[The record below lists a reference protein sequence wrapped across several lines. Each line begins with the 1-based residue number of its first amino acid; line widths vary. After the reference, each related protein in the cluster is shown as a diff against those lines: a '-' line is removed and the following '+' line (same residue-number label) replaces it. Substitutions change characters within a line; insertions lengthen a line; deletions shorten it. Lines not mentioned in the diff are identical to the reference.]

1 MANCVQCDKNEK
13 LDSFDKC
20 VECIKYILSKPVV
33 VIDNVMAYINS
44 YRHGSTS
51 DEIQGC
57 KIRISHMPHHAPRA
71 LWATKISAQD
81 AREGA
86 HIMTQGRI
94 QNFVLERA
102 RYIKIGKLNYLCQL
116 ITTK

>member
-1 MANCVQCDKNEK
+1 MFLTCVANNART
-13 LDSFDKC
+13 S
-20 VECIKYILSKPVV
+20 ILT
-33 VIDNVMAYINS
+33 IY
-44 YRHGSTS
+44 
-51 DEIQGC
+51 EIYQGY
-57 KIRISHMPHHAPRA
+57 KIRISHMPHYAPRA

-116 ITTK
+116 ITTKLHMTKASSLICFIFKVYKYSLSYKDV

>member
-1 MANCVQCDKNEK
+1 MVLAGDRPFQCSQCEK
-13 LDSFDKC
+13 KFLHKIILDQH
-20 VECIKYILSKPVV
+20 V
-33 VIDNVMAYINS
+33 
-44 YRHGSTS
+44 R
-51 DEIQGC
+51 QGC
-57 KIRISHMPHHAPRA
+57 KIRISHMPHYAPRA

>member
-1 MANCVQCDKNEK
+1 M
-13 LDSFDKC
+13 L
-20 VECIKYILSKPVV
+20 IKQP
-33 VIDNVMAYINS
+33 
-44 YRHGSTS
+44 TF
-51 DEIQGC
+51 QGF

-94 QNFVLERA
+94 QNFVVERA